1 LARGVDGRET
11 ALQGLATRLEE
22 ALHERSSFVL
32 EEPSVE
38 ANASGKELRSVKEV
52 AELRFACPINNTL
65 YPRPKESTGTHRA
78 GLDRHVERTS
88 LEVLPPEGF
97 GSRSDGKEFGM
108 SRRVAEALHTIVS
121 PGDHT
126 SGTDDDGT
134 DRDLPL
140 LVGLLGL
147 L

>member
-1 LARGVDGRET
+1 MGGET

-22 ALHERSSFVL
+22 TLHERSGFVL

-65 YPRPKESTGTHRA
+65 YPRPKEGTCTHRT

-97 GSRSDGKEFGM
+97 GSRGDGKELGM

-121 PGDHT
+121 PGDH
-126 SGTDDDGT
+126 SSSTDDDGA
-134 DRDLPL
+134 DGDLSL

>member
-1 LARGVDGRET
+1 MGMA
-11 ALQGLATRLEE
+11 LATGVEE
-22 ALHERSSFVL
+22 TLHELSGFGF
-32 EEPSVE
+32 EKPPIK
-38 ANASGKELRSVKEV
+38 AYPSGKELRSVKEV

-65 YPRPKESTGTHRA
+65 YPGPKEGTGTHRA

-88 LEVLPPEGF
+88 LEVLSPEGF
-97 GSRSDGKEFGM
+97 GSRGDGKELGM

-121 PGDHT
+121 PGDH
-126 SGTDDDGT
+126 SSSTDDDGT

>member
-1 LARGVDGRET
+1 MDGG
-11 ALQGLATRLEE
+11 QPCGGLATRLEE
-22 ALHERSSFVL
+22 ALHERSGFVL

-65 YPRPKESTGTHRA
+65 YPSPKEGTGTHRA

-88 LEVLPPEGF
+88 LEVLSSEGF

-121 PGDHT
+121 TGDHT

-134 DRDLPL
+134 DGDLPL
-140 LVGLLGL
+140 LIGLLGL